1 MEFLIREVGRLSLDM
16 SPEEQVQ
23 AQMAMTAQGMV
34 AEVVVQGSLA
44 ATQAEPQGE
53 MVQRAS

>member
-1 MEFLIREVGRLSLDM
+1 MEFLIQEVGRLSLAM
-16 SPEEQVQ
+16 LQEEQVQ
-23 AQMAMTAQGMV
+23 AQMAMTERGMV